1 MIRIASLAL
10 TLAVGAVS
18 IAHAT
23 DDVIA
28 TRQKLMA
35 ANGAATGAAAG
46 MAKEEIAFNPAI
58 AKAALQSWSA
68 VSFAFGD
75 YFPEGSDTGDT
86 RASPKI
92 WEDAAGWNAALEKFR
107 ADAEAAIAADPKD
120 LDSFKTA
127 MSSVTANCQSCH
139 ETFRLER
146 N

>member
-1 MIRIASLAL
+1 MFRIASLAL
-10 TLAVGAVS
+10 ILIVGAVS

-23 DDVIA
+23 DDVIT

-46 MAKEEIAFNPAI
+46 MAKEEIAFNPVI
-58 AKAALQSWSA
+58 AKAALQNWEA
-68 VSFAFGD
+68 VAFSFGD
-75 YFPEGSDTGDT
+75 YFPEGSNTGDT

-92 WEDAAGWNAALEKFR
+92 WEDAAGWSAALEKFR
-107 ADAEAAIAADPKD
+107 ADASAAVAADPKD

-127 MSSVTANCQSCH
+127 MSAVTANCQSCH

>member
-10 TLAVGAVS
+10 TLVVGTVS

-23 DDVIA
+23 DDVLT
-28 TRQKLMA
+28 TRKKLMG
-35 ANGAATGAAAG
+35 ANGAATGAAAA

-58 AKAALQSWSA
+58 AKAALQTWSA
-68 VSFAFGD
+68 VSFAYGD

-92 WEDAAGWNAALEKFR
+92 WEDAAGWSAALEKFR